1 MTICTPKTFDECYE
15 ELSKFLS
22 ERGIGSD
29 KVKGDPVFELAK
41 SYAAHEQQTFEED
54 SCLNY

>member
-1 MTICTPKTFDECYE
+1 MSWKYTPKTFDECYE

-29 KVKGDPVFELAK
+29 KVKGDSVYELAK
-41 SYAAHEQQTFEED
+41 TYHQHEQRTYSE
-54 SCLNY
+54 SLS

>member
-1 MTICTPKTFDECYE
+1 MSWKYTPKTFDECYE

-29 KVKGDPVFELAK
+29 KVEGDPVYALAK
-41 SYAAHEQQTFEED
+41 DYCQHEQRTYLE
-54 SCLNY
+54 SIS